1 MQRIFALLLALL
13 LAFPFPAY
21 AGSTPSDADV
31 QYLDYNNFDISNDFS
46 VTPRS
51 FGYISFRPYVNWRTN
66 INDPNTSAYE
76 LIEKRPDGL
85 YYWYQDRAWIKNL
98 DLVFR
103 PVEMPKEDR
112 WYLMTFRLPPGN
124 VGWFHFILTCSFQFR
139 YWDPDQSKWL
149 IQSLTLT
156 APDFYESSSNHNL
169 YAQFYLKYN
178 VPPEEMVWTLNV
190 TTNPGG
196 GLLQRLDEV
205 DFLPMIVSS
214 TLATEQDVANTSL
227 KKLDLKSPL
236 VSDNDTIDNISD
248 KVDNIASSVQ
258 QLPGKIQS
266 VTNAVKDVVQGIANL
281 PQNIAGALEPHY
293 DNILQQLHHITEQ
306 LHALWDQ
313 LAAYFN
319 DKLIPQ
325 MITDTNRI
333 VEAIEAINL
342 EVNVDFDALKQQLAQ
357 QHKEQMDNDNKNTE
371 EIVNGY
377 ENGDM
382 DSISGQFGDAATN
395 SDNAEDQLINSVSGN
410 ISDFTFDPDIMFE
423 YIEAIDDVAQIM
435 SYFLRLS
442 IIKTP
447 LVFML
452 TLSIALLMIGYYRF
466 KGGG

>member
-1 MQRIFALLLALL
+1 MKRLLAMILAVLL
-13 LAFPFPAY
+13 VVPLPVY
-21 AGSTPSDADV
+21 AGSTPSDAQSQDV
-31 QYLDYNNFDISNDFS
+31 DNNFDDFDSLS
-46 VTPRS
+46 VSSRA
-51 FGYISFRPYVNWRTN
+51 FGYTNFRPYANWC
-66 INDPNTSAYE
+66 DQPNSLGKFHYN
-76 LIEKRPDGL
+76 LIPYDSTKGY
-85 YYWYQDRAWIKNL
+85 YYWYNRNAWIKNL
-98 DLVFR
+98 DLLFT
-103 PVEMPKEDR
+103 PTNMPAKNR
-112 WYLMTFRLPPGN
+112 WYTITLRLPPAHEDFFRF
-124 VGWFHFILTCSFQFR
+124 VRYSTVQFR
-139 YWDPDQSKWL
+139 YWDPEASKWN
-149 IQSLTLT
+149 IQSIDLTGSNTWVGSDYNLT
-156 APDFYESSSNHNL
+156 AR
-169 YAQFYLKYN
+169 FYLRYN
-178 VPPEEMVWTLNV
+178 QVPQEMVWILHISPNYS
-190 TTNPGG
+190 GG
-196 GLLQRLDEV
+196 APEQPNDVSFISPIFAAVLASQQEV
-205 DFLPMIVSS
+205 
-214 TLATEQDVANTSL
+214 ENTSL
-227 KKLDLKSPL
+227 PTFDLKSPL
-236 VSDNDTIDNISD
+236 VSDSD
-248 KVDNIASSVQ
+248 AVDNIADKVEDIAGSVQ
-258 QLPGKIQS
+258 QLPGKIED
-266 VTNAVKDVVQGIANL
+266 VADAVQDVVQGIANL

>member
-1 MQRIFALLLALL
+1 MKRFLAMILALL
-13 LAFPFPAY
+13 LAVPFPVY
-21 AGSTPSDADV
+21 AGSTPSDAQFQDSDNYFDDV
-31 QYLDYNNFDISNDFS
+31 DNLS
-46 VTPRS
+46 VIPRA
-51 FGYISFRPYVNWRTN
+51 FGYTNFRPYVNWR
-66 INDPNTSAYE
+66 DQPNNLGQAHYNSIPYDSTKGY
-76 LIEKRPDGL
+76 
-85 YYWYQDRAWIKNL
+85 YYWYNRNAWIKNL
-98 DLVFR
+98 DLLFT
-103 PVEMPKEDR
+103 PTNMPAKNR
-112 WYLMTFRLPPGN
+112 WYSITLRLPPAHEDFFRF
-124 VGWFHFILTCSFQFR
+124 VRYSTVQFR
-139 YWDPDQSKWL
+139 YWDPGSSKWN
-149 IQSLTLT
+149 IQSINLTG
-156 APDFYESSSNHNL
+156 SNTWVGSDYNL
-169 YAQFYLKYN
+169 AARFYLKYN
-178 VPPEEMVWTLNV
+178 QVPQEMVWVLHISPNYDATVPEQPNEVSFIPITV
-190 TTNPGG
+190 TAV
-196 GLLQRLDEV
+196 LASQQEV
-205 DFLPMIVSS
+205 
-214 TLATEQDVANTSL
+214 ENTSL
-227 KKLDLKSPL
+227 PTLDLKSPL
-236 VSDNDTIDNISD
+236 VSDTDA
-248 KVDNIASSVQ
+248 VDNIADKVEDIAGSVQ
-258 QLPGKIQS
+258 QLPGKIEDVS
-266 VTNAVKDVVQGIANL
+266 NAVQDVVQGIANL

-333 VEAIEAINL
+333 VEAIENINL

-357 QHKEQMDNDNKNTE
+357 QHKEQLDNDNKNTE

-395 SDNAEDQLINSVSGN
+395 SDNAEDELINSVSGN

-423 YIEAIDDVAQIM
+423 YIEAIDDVSQIM
-435 SYFLRLS
+435 SYFLQLS